1 MGSSSRAA
9 QAAQERVA
17 TEGPQSDEEEEE
29 KKEEKDT
36 WNTAWH
42 QKIKP
47 QLNQF
52 LQYYDGKGKQV
63 MVDGK
68 LIGNDE
74 AFLKLAHDN
83 AGLFTAKIASR
94 KDKRKSV
101 VFALQSVSDV
111 SVLIL

>member
-17 TEGPQSDEEEEE
+17 TVPLSDEEEEE

>member
-83 AGLFTAKIASR
+83 ADRFTAKIASR